1 MSHTATL
8 RTCSVLIAVALAV
21 ASCSKEPE
29 YTGEQRAC
37 IAQHY
42 GKYDPKDLNQ
52 CVAICKACMNGT
64 TTTCTTSCKL
74 KGAN

>member
-1 MSHTATL
+1 MSHKATP
-8 RTCSVLIAVALAV
+8 RTCSVLIAVALAM

-29 YTGEQRAC
+29 YTDAQRVC

-42 GKYDPKDLNQ
+42 GKYDPKNLSQ
-52 CVAICKACMNGT
+52 CLDICKACMSGNT
-64 TTTCTTSCKL
+64 ATCTTSCKL

>member
-1 MSHTATL
+1 MSHFATL
-8 RTCSVLIAVALAV
+8 RTCSVVIAAAIVV

-29 YTGEQRAC
+29 YTDTQRAC

-42 GKYDPKDLNQ
+42 GKYDPTNLNQ
-52 CVAICKACMNGT
+52 CVDICKACMKGT

-74 KGAN
+74 KGAS

>member
-8 RTCSVLIAVALAV
+8 RTCGVLVAVALAV

-29 YTGEQRAC
+29 YTAEQRVR

-52 CVAICKACMNGT
+52 CVAVCKDCMNGI

-74 KGAN
+74 KGAS

>member
-1 MSHTATL
+1 MSHKATP
-8 RTCSVLIAVALAV
+8 RTCSVLVAAALAG

-29 YTGEQRAC
+29 YTGEQRVC

-52 CVAICKACMNGT
+52 CVTICKACMSGT
-64 TTTCTTSCKL
+64 TATCTTSCKL
-74 KGAN
+74 KGAS